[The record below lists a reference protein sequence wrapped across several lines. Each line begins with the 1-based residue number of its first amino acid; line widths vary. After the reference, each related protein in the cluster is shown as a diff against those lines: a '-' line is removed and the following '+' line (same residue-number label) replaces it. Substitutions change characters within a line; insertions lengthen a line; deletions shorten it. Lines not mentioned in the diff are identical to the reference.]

1 MLSYGKKSRKVYWFA
16 PGSYP
21 VFEKASD
28 PELKVKGLSIPVEGK
43 PSANTTLK
51 VKHGFWW
58 DEREFQEYRKQGF
71 GKPAWAHGF
80 GKDNYGLYA
89 DFKIK
94 GVVQRLRW
102 IMPGEFMMGS
112 PASEPKRG
120 SDEEQHEVILTQGFW
135 LAETACTQALWQ
147 AVMRDNP
154 SDFKG
159 EDHPVDSVSWDDV
172 QSFIE
177 KINGDIPELGLHLP
191 TEAQWEYACRAGT
204 TTPFHLGKTLTTDQA
219 NFDGNYP
226 YNNGPKGEYREK
238 TVPVKTF
245 PCNAWGL
252 YEMHGNVWEWCRD
265 WYGDYPKGSVI
276 DPKGASSGSYRVLR
290 GGSWISYGGLVRS
303 AYRRR
308 SIPSGRSHDIG
319 LRLAR
324 GQIRPTG

>member
-1 MLSYGKKSRKVYWFA
+1 
-16 PGSYP
+16 
-21 VFEKASD
+21 
-28 PELKVKGLSIPVEGK
+28 
-43 PSANTTLK
+43 
-51 VKHGFWW
+51 
-58 DEREFQEYRKQGF
+58 
-71 GKPAWAHGF
+71 
-80 GKDNYGLYA
+80 
-89 DFKIK
+89 
-94 GVVQRLRW
+94 
-102 IMPGEFMMGS
+102 
-112 PASEPKRG
+112 
-120 SDEEQHEVILTQGFW
+120 
-135 LAETACTQALWQ
+135 
-147 AVMRDNP
+147 MRDNP